1 LVISRTDHRS
11 RTVKHGILARIADP
25 QHKGSSIMKQSLLFA
40 LALSF
45 SATVFGQSNETSIE
59 TLPKVVL
66 VGDSIRLSY
75 APIVVKQL
83 DGKAD
88 VVSPQANGG
97 DSSNVLKNLDQWVIR
112 EKPAVVHFNC
122 GIHDTK
128 HFTATGKFQV
138 PPEQYEANLRK
149 IVQRVRKETD
159 AVVLFATTTP
169 ILDDRAATAR
179 KGRDY
184 ELLGSSVERYNAIA
198 RKVMEEL
205 NVPVNDLHAAMS
217 KPDRPLTTEQLIGAD
232 GVHLTTPARELLGK
246 RIAVF
251 IGEHLPQ

>member
-1 LVISRTDHRS
+1 MRLPILAIVVLFCSATAFGQPS
-11 RTVKHGILARIADP
+11 GPTVKA
-25 QHKGSSIMKQSLLFA
+25 
-40 LALSF
+40 
-45 SATVFGQSNETSIE
+45 
-59 TLPKVVL
+59 LPKVVL

-75 APIVVKQL
+75 ASVVAKHL
-83 DGKAD
+83 DGKAT
-88 VVSPQANGG
+88 VVSPKANGG
-97 DSSNVLKNLDQWVIR
+97 DSSNVLRNLERWVIR

-128 HFTATGKFQV
+128 HFKATGKFQV
-138 PPEQYEANLRK
+138 SPEQYEANLRK
-149 IVQRVRKETD
+149 IVEGIRKETD

-169 ILDDRAATAR
+169 ILDDRAAAAR

-184 ELLGSSVERYNAIA
+184 ELLGSSVEQYNDIA
-198 RKVMEEL
+198 WKVMKEL

-217 KPDRPLTTEQLIGAD
+217 KPDRPLTTEALIGKD

-251 IGEHLPQ
+251 VGERLPQ